1 MPIDKQVYRDFV
13 ATSNSGKYKTEEE
26 VFSKFPELKNVDKQA
41 LRDFVATSNSG
52 KYKTEDEIFSKF
64 PEFGFEE
71 VGVKKKE
78 STSITPQQ
86 NVESKSESISLVT
99 SKKPNSTIIKP
110 DPKYKNSKEGSMS
123 WNQEK
128 IKQSNPEITN
138 LFDQYK
144 TAKSV
149 SEEKKQDIVR
159 SVDDEIEQKGFWNNT
174 KLYAKKGFNATL
186 DYLGQATGMSYLL
199 GDGEVSDKLK
209 LETKPLGEE
218 LKEVDKQH
226 KEAISVAKK
235 NNEPIPTFTEEQRLA
250 KARELKIEKKVASQ
264 SESQVRSFLKKSESK
279 VDSFKQ
285 SDKDKLHLFQQS
297 ELASLSEKD
306 KVNLAEQ
313 NIQRL
318 EINNLQNEV
327 KHLISRAEKGEIS
340 QEEYIQ
346 QGTVLDTR
354 YRTTIQEALVTYD
367 KYVTNQKDIGDVKD
381 NIDVMKRNYGWLK
394 NFVDNAGAT
403 GADLTAG
410 LINTGGWIDEVIG
423 NDNPYLKNKT
433 RQMAKVFTDIATDA
447 REGIAKPIQVENIN
461 TLSDF
466 GQWFSNTA
474 LASQVPIYAAVAT
487 GVGGIGALGVS
498 ATGTQWNEMQKD
510 EDEGKADY
518 NYWQKTFVPVGY
530 GASETIS
537 AYVDRLVMLN
547 SARIIRSAT
556 SPERSLIAKG
566 MWEGI
571 KNTSK
576 EVVKNASYEGLDET
590 ATEIMQNMMDIYALD
605 KKDVGVF
612 DNVLDAAAAGAVMGA
627 LIPIGATVVSKAI
640 KPFSVDS
647 KLASINK
654 EILSLEK
661 ALDSSTLTQIERS
674 TIESQLQKAKVK
686 NRVLLES
693 HVSDI
698 STMSNE
704 EFDAIRRIERTQ
716 SNLREQ
722 AKEIGKGDLNQELKD
737 QIISNLKEEFESVE
751 NQRIGILNRDSN
763 ALLNLLDPKEVIRLK
778 DEAALEL
785 MQEKNPEG
793 AKNITIDDKEISE
806 RALENHKKQ
815 SSQRDT
821 DVPLSNEGVN
831 ETAQT
836 EPITNQEENIS
847 EEKGV
852 DETVYNPQD
861 DLDFL
866 ASLDAEEKVEVE
878 TELND
883 SSLINEVVDNGKRY
897 SFNGEEGIVT
907 MDGQQVVFE
916 TNNTLHELGTLE
928 SLSDAKLLE
937 FGIEEVKQLDITVNE
952 DHSVNV
958 EGKTFI
964 NPHDN
969 YMDAI
974 VVGKDGSYSINLE
987 NEKGQSRTIRGQ
999 RAEQIAYNYHLK
1011 NLENATE
1018 QEISA
1023 IERSTRDVIET
1034 SNEQTSGDTRKTP
1047 KRKTKKQRSLKKHK
1061 EPLSKS
1067 EREEIEL
1074 NNLIEEEVKEKES
1087 RKIKLSDNGTDYYSE
1102 VDQKGKVSF
1111 VDEKGISP
1119 SETTHKK
1126 LALEYAKKIDLTEG
1140 KKAVASDNHYQSSK
1154 EVNKHIAEN
1163 SNSPVEIAE
1172 TIVSNEIENY
1182 RGDLDYKSRTIA
1194 ENIGYLSR
1202 ESFIQNSDEN
1212 HIKNNGSIPIQYLRK
1227 DGASLDTKAK
1237 ELSEITSI
1245 EITEQDIVDFILD
1258 NPTGAQTYLNNGFQA
1273 DMNSLKSRFEE
1284 ITGLPATNE
1293 VLQEVIRQNQ
1303 IKEEFNKQK
1312 SSIDFMSEEELVN
1325 LSLERQQYET
1335 ETYAAPYRV
1344 HENENRGNNGQK
1356 SRIQQEGSGKDKRAE
1371 DTTSVPN
1378 KSPQGE
1384 LRKSDGNNSQIEE
1397 ITFKL
1402 RESKRANTEKLEGFE
1417 LEDFE
1422 KHFVLQYAKENDI
1435 WIEDI
1440 YSLGEP
1446 IPGGGNENS
1455 LIINENRDFY
1465 KVNNLFNTGFQV
1477 GKLLDQLEMHNKLF
1491 PETSYELIG
1500 FTGLDNGSKRAPLIE
1515 VILKQDFIEDATQAS
1530 REEISNF
1537 MESLGFE
1544 KITDSSFKNKDYIVS
1559 DLHPRNVLK
1568 DSNGSILVIDDIIKV
1583 NTEFN
1588 LKSQKSGLDIFI
1600 ENIDKTI
1607 DKLDQFGKEN
1617 LGVNLPLVVARQA
1630 LTAMK
1635 LAAQTTKVAADIVSA
1650 GLNAIK
1656 QTDWYKGLTAKE
1668 QKKINL
1674 STVKNLISESVKA
1687 ISKAESKIQDAKG
1700 VINDLK
1706 TKIKE
1711 KSISDKELYDQVI
1724 SAINDNK
1731 LVGKL
1736 TPTETERL
1744 IKYATRIFT
1753 KGNEQGRA
1761 KAFETFANEY
1771 LKISER
1777 AKERGKTKKEK
1788 SSREIVESKIGKL
1801 LEEGK
1806 TEQEIIG
1813 SFDDRMEK
1821 MMAKDYF
1828 ERQKEVD
1835 PKVAKQQVD
1844 ESFERSRNKMEELT
1858 KPKFDINK
1866 LFRGFVTKFF
1876 DRQFLPKFL
1885 LNKAGG
1891 RVVRDYIVTAKGAAG
1906 YAKYMFEQASDKIY
1920 KGLTSDQINLLD
1932 KVIQLKRFI
1941 AIDENRRANDLSAVV
1956 HPDYINENVS
1966 KSYLESLQKEL
1977 GDKVYNDLVKRAD
1990 AYFDTFRGL
1999 LDQMQESGIISKESR
2014 DSFFD
2019 IDYQP
2024 RQFLEF
2030 MQNAETETAYLDN
2043 GPTTGLGKEQIQ
2055 RLEGGLDTAL
2065 VSDSRYLLAGALNI
2079 RAKTIAMNNTNKR
2092 LAYFMSEQQAKVEE
2106 LKSKEKPTKKEKDL
2120 IKYFDQLQKRVK
2132 VNPITH
2138 FTDNGKPV
2146 YKYSSAPNGYAN
2158 AYYWVDGV
2166 KHSLLME
2173 KEFHEQYFDALKKMS
2188 HETKEKWAMR
2198 SGTGLVKSIAT
2209 GNNPTFFITNTPRDF
2224 LFISTFSEEYGK
2236 NVLVNMAKL
2245 TKDAVLGIR
2254 DIKQEND
2261 TYQNFVKYGGM
2272 TDFLMDQG
2280 KFKNT
2285 QRVAEA
2291 FEKVGIGN
2299 KGRER
2304 WNKVI
2309 SAVTLQK
2316 MQVYSEIGFRMGV
2329 FRRSIVN
2336 QLKELGLK
2344 DISEVESKQTL
2355 EDIYTTAASSAR
2367 NTMDF
2372 NQGGTVTKDLDAFIP
2387 YLNAAA
2393 QGTRVMFDNFRDRP
2407 IETTLRVTQAAAFVA
2422 PIPIGL
2428 SLMFLGSSERGEDEK
2443 ELSSTELYNKALK
2456 GVSKY
2461 DRSNYFIVFT
2471 GNRNA
2476 NGEFEY
2482 YRIAKA
2488 QQLTPFFT
2496 LVEGTLQKVMRESVG
2511 DKESGTMI
2519 EDLNWILQ
2527 NNISPVEFAVTDNLA
2542 RNPLLKAA
2550 LSMSTGYDFFR
2561 EQDISPD
2568 RGKVPVAVEGFGS
2581 KSVED
2586 FYKKI
2591 GETSGWS
2598 PARMKA
2604 AVESIITTPSTSP
2617 YVGMIYGGMDAMFS
2631 DKDTDVIMQKFA
2643 KDMAKSS
2650 VNRVVKETSE
2660 YNRRI
2665 GNKEK
2670 IKDAVEKIETDRLKL
2685 KLNFNTL
2692 VSDLK
2697 EGKITEKQLTDEIN
2711 TLSKTEPFEAKRIA
2725 NRVKDQLRNKNTPS
2739 FVFEV
2744 KYANTAKERAVL
2756 LADKFGDALLD
2767 SSKMEDKERL
2777 IVALL
2782 KKNSAI
2788 NKETLVE
2795 YEKLV
2800 KN

>member
-1 MPIDKQVYRDFV
+1 MSDKKY
-13 ATSNSGKYKTEEE
+13 TYKGKEYTYSDLQSKYGDQTDKAIEKFGFKESIPESKYSYNGKEYTYSDLENKYGDKT
-26 VFSKFPELKNVDKQA
+26 KQA
-41 LRDFVATSNSG
+41 IE
-52 KYKTEDEIFSKF
+52 K
-64 PEFGFEE
+64 FGFEE
-71 VGVKKKE
+71 IGVKKKE

-86 NVESKSESISLVT
+86 NVESKSESISSVT

-159 SVDDEIEQKGFWNNT
+159 SVDDEIKQKGFWNNT

-226 KEAISVAKK
+226 KEAISIAKK

-264 SESQVRSFLKKSESK
+264 SESQVRSFLKKAESK

-423 NDNPYLKNKT
+423 NDDPYLKNKT

-498 ATGTQWNEMQKD
+498 ATGTQWNEMQND

-518 NYWQKTFVPVGY
+518 NYWQKTLVPVGY

-576 EVVKNASYEGLDET
+576 EVVKNASFEGLDET

-627 LIPIGATVVSKAI
+627 LMPIGATVVSKAV

-674 TIESQLQKAKVK
+674 TIESQLQKAQVK
-686 NRVLLES
+686 NQVLLES

-698 STMSNE
+698 STMSDL

-716 SNLREQ
+716 STLREQ

-751 NQRIGILNRDSN
+751 NQRIGILNGDSN

-778 DEAALEL
+778 DEAAREL
-785 MQEKNPEG
+785 MQEKNPNED
-793 AKNITIDDKEISE
+793 KETTIEDKEISD
-806 RALENHKKQ
+806 RALSNYKKEKVE
-815 SSQRDT
+815 SFT
-821 DVPLSNEGVN
+821 E
-831 ETAQT
+831 EKK
-836 EPITNQEENIS
+836 EPIINQEENIS
-847 EEKGV
+847 EEKEV
-852 DETVYNPQD
+852 SETVYNPQD

-866 ASLDAEEKVEVE
+866 ASLDTEEKVEVE
-878 TELND
+878 KELND
-883 SSLINEVVDNGKRY
+883 SSLINDIVDNGKLY
-897 SFNGEEGIVT
+897 AFNGEQGVVT

-916 TNNTLHELGTLE
+916 TNNTLHELGTVE

-958 EGKTFI
+958 EGKTFT
-964 NPHDN
+964 NPHEN

-1018 QEISA
+1018 QEISE

-1074 NNLIEEEVKEKES
+1074 NNLIKEEAKEKES
-1087 RKIKLSDNGTDYYSE
+1087 RRIRLSENGTDYYSE

-1111 VDEKGISP
+1111 VDTKGMSP

-1126 LALEYAKKIDLTEG
+1126 LALEYSKKIDLTIG
-1140 KKAVASDNHYQSSK
+1140 KKATASDNHYQSSK

-1194 ENIGYLSR
+1194 ENLGYLNR
-1202 ESFIQNSDEN
+1202 DSFIQNSDEN

-1237 ELSEITSI
+1237 ELSEIASI

-1258 NPTGAQTYLNNGFQA
+1258 NPTGTQTYLNNGFQA
-1273 DMNSLKSRFEE
+1273 DMNSLKARFEE
-1284 ITGLPATNE
+1284 LTGLPATAE
-1293 VLQEVIRQNQ
+1293 ILEETIRQG
-1303 IKEEFNKQK
+1303 IEKLKIEEQMT
-1312 SSIDFMSEEELVN
+1312 SIDFMSEQELLHLLDQRKQYEQETVNTRTDGIRENENSKRNEGESSIQQDGTRENPGVEDTRNRESEKQEVLREVAQNLLLDVIDKAFNRVKGADIIQLAKFNDKAKQVLESISGLKFKPEVTFEINEGELRHSKKRHFSNNESDHRNVALNKEDYSEIINVINNPEIVNYIGVDEKTGNKLFEFIKKDSNNNDYVIVQAYGKSGGRLTLKTFFKNQEGIRQRQNAVNTPSANVQNRFEASLPDGTNVQNFLDFDINFLTKELDVN
-1325 LSLERQQYET
+1325 LS
-1335 ETYAAPYRV
+1335 
-1344 HENENRGNNGQK
+1344 
-1356 SRIQQEGSGKDKRAE
+1356 
-1371 DTTSVPN
+1371 
-1378 KSPQGE
+1378 
-1384 LRKSDGNNSQIEE
+1384 
-1397 ITFKL
+1397 
-1402 RESKRANTEKLEGFE
+1402 
-1417 LEDFE
+1417 
-1422 KHFVLQYAKENDI
+1422 
-1435 WIEDI
+1435 
-1440 YSLGEP
+1440 
-1446 IPGGGNENS
+1446 
-1455 LIINENRDFY
+1455 RD
-1465 KVNNLFNTGFQV
+1465 L
-1477 GKLLDQLEMHNKLF
+1477 
-1491 PETSYELIG
+1491 
-1500 FTGLDNGSKRAPLIE
+1500 
-1515 VILKQDFIEDATQAS
+1515 
-1530 REEISNF
+1530 
-1537 MESLGFE
+1537 
-1544 KITDSSFKNKDYIVS
+1544 
-1559 DLHPRNVLK
+1559 
-1568 DSNGSILVIDDIIKV
+1568 
-1583 NTEFN
+1583 
-1588 LKSQKSGLDIFI
+1588 
-1600 ENIDKTI
+1600 NIDKFIDNIDKAI

-1668 QKKINL
+1668 QNKINL

-1687 ISKAESKIQDAKG
+1687 ISKAESKIQDAQD

-1711 KSISDKELYDQVI
+1711 KSVSDRELYDQVV

-1753 KGNEQGRA
+1753 KGNEQGKA

-1771 LKISER
+1771 LNISER
-1777 AKERGKTKKEK
+1777 AKERNKTKKEK
-1788 SSREIVESKIGKL
+1788 SSREVVETKIDKL
-1801 LEEGK
+1801 LGEGK
-1806 TEQEIIG
+1806 TDQEIIA
-1813 SFDDRMEK
+1813 SFNDRMEK

-1835 PKVAKQQVD
+1835 PKEAIQQVD

-1858 KPKFDINK
+1858 KPKFDLDK

-1885 LNKAGG
+1885 LNKSGG

-1977 GDKVYNDLVKRAD
+1977 GDKVYNDLIKRAYV
-1990 AYFDTFRGL
+1990 YFETFRDL

-2014 DSFFD
+2014 DRFFD

-2065 VSDSRYLLAGALNI
+2065 VSDSRYLLAGALNV

-2138 FTDNGKPV
+2138 FTDSRKPV
-2146 YKYSSAPNGYAN
+2146 YKYSSTPNGYAN

-2291 FEKVGIGN
+2291 FEKVRIGN

-2329 FRRSIVN
+2329 FRRSIAN

-2344 DISEVESKQTL
+2344 DISEVQDKRTVD
-2355 EDIYTTAASSAR
+2355 DIYTTAASSAR

-2372 NQGGTVTKDLDAFIP
+2372 NQGGTITKDLDAFIP

-2393 QGTRVMFDNFRDRP
+2393 QGSRVMFDNFRDRP
-2407 IETTLRVTQAAAFVA
+2407 IETTLRVTQAAACVA

-2471 GNRNA
+2471 GNRNK

-2591 GETSGWS
+2591 GEASGWS

-2650 VNRVVKETSE
+2650 VNRIVKETSE

-2670 IKDAVEKIETDRLKL
+2670 IKEDVEKIEIDRLKL

-2692 VSDLK
+2692 VADLK
-2697 EGKITEKQLTDEIN
+2697 EGNITQQDITSEIN
-2711 TLSKTEPFEAKRIA
+2711 KLADKEPFEAKRIA

-2739 FVFEV
+2739 FIFEV
-2744 KYANTAKERAVL
+2744 KYANTAKEKAVL

-2767 SSKMEDKERL
+2767 PSKMQDKEKEV
-2777 IVALL
+2777 IGLL

-2788 NKETLVE
+2788 NKEVMVE
-2795 YEKLV
+2795 YQKLV
-2800 KN
+2800 K

>member
-13 ATSNSGKYKTEEE
+13 ATSNSGKYKTEDE

-52 KYKTEDEIFSKF
+52 KYKTEDEVFSKF

-86 NVESKSESISLVT
+86 NLESKSESVSSVT
-99 SKKPNSTIIKP
+99 SKKPSSTIIKP

-128 IKQSNPEITN
+128 IKQSSPEITN

-149 SEEKKQDIVR
+149 SEEKKQDIVK

-226 KEAISVAKK
+226 KEAISLAKK

-264 SESQVRSFLKKSESK
+264 SESQVRDFLKKAESK

-354 YRTTIQEALVTYD
+354 YRTTIQEALMTYD

-394 NFVDNAGAT
+394 NFVDSAGAT

-423 NDNPYLKNKT
+423 NDDPYLKNKT

-576 EVVKNASYEGLDET
+576 EIVKNASYEGLDET

-627 LIPIGATVVSKAI
+627 LMPIGATVVSKAV

-686 NRVLLES
+686 NQVLLES

-751 NQRIGILNRDSN
+751 NQRIGILNGDSN

-778 DEAALEL
+778 DEAAREL
-785 MQEKNPEG
+785 MQEKNPNGDKE
-793 AKNITIDDKEISE
+793 ITIEDKEISD
-806 RALENHKKQ
+806 RALSNYKKGKVEP
-815 SSQRDT
+815 ST
-821 DVPLSNEGVN
+821 E
-831 ETAQT
+831 ET
-836 EPITNQEENIS
+836 ESIINQEDNIS

-852 DETVYNPQD
+852 DKNVYNPQD

-897 SFNGEEGIVT
+897 SFNGEEGVVT

-916 TNNTLHELGTLE
+916 TNNTLHELGTVE

-958 EGKTFI
+958 EGKTFT
-964 NPHDN
+964 NPHEN

-987 NEKGQSRTIRGQ
+987 NEKGQNRTIRGQ

-1074 NNLIEEEVKEKES
+1074 NSLIEEETKEKES

-1111 VDEKGISP
+1111 VDTKGVSP

-1126 LALEYAKKIDLTEG
+1126 LALEYSKKIDLTIG
-1140 KKAVASDNHYQSSK
+1140 KKATASDNYYQSSK

-1163 SNSPVEIAE
+1163 SNSPMEIAE

-1194 ENIGYLSR
+1194 ENLGYLNR
-1202 ESFIQNSDEN
+1202 DSFIQYSDEN

-1237 ELSEITSI
+1237 ELSEIASI

-1258 NPTGAQTYLNNGFQA
+1258 NPTGTQTYLNNGFQA
-1273 DMNSLKSRFEE
+1273 DMNSLKAKFEE
-1284 ITGLPATNE
+1284 LTGLPATVE
-1293 VLQEVIRQNQ
+1293 ILEETVRQGTEKLK
-1303 IKEEFNKQK
+1303 IEEQMT
-1312 SSIDFMSEEELVN
+1312 SIDFMSEQELLHLLDQRKQYEQETVNTRTERIRENENSKRNEGESSIQQDGTRENQGVEGTRDRESEKQGILREVAQNLLLDVIDKAFNRVKGSDIIQLAKFNDKAKQVLESISGLKFKPEVTFEINEGELRHSKKRHFSNNESDHRNIALNKEDYSEIINVINNPEIVNYIGVDEKTGNKLFEFIKKDSNNNDYVIVQAYGKSGGRLTLKTFFKNQEGIRQRQNAVNTPSANVQNRFEASLPDGTNVQNFLDFDINFLTKELDVN
-1325 LSLERQQYET
+1325 LS
-1335 ETYAAPYRV
+1335 
-1344 HENENRGNNGQK
+1344 
-1356 SRIQQEGSGKDKRAE
+1356 
-1371 DTTSVPN
+1371 
-1378 KSPQGE
+1378 
-1384 LRKSDGNNSQIEE
+1384 
-1397 ITFKL
+1397 
-1402 RESKRANTEKLEGFE
+1402 
-1417 LEDFE
+1417 
-1422 KHFVLQYAKENDI
+1422 
-1435 WIEDI
+1435 
-1440 YSLGEP
+1440 
-1446 IPGGGNENS
+1446 
-1455 LIINENRDFY
+1455 RD
-1465 KVNNLFNTGFQV
+1465 L
-1477 GKLLDQLEMHNKLF
+1477 
-1491 PETSYELIG
+1491 
-1500 FTGLDNGSKRAPLIE
+1500 
-1515 VILKQDFIEDATQAS
+1515 
-1530 REEISNF
+1530 
-1537 MESLGFE
+1537 
-1544 KITDSSFKNKDYIVS
+1544 
-1559 DLHPRNVLK
+1559 
-1568 DSNGSILVIDDIIKV
+1568 
-1583 NTEFN
+1583 
-1588 LKSQKSGLDIFI
+1588 
-1600 ENIDKTI
+1600 NIDKFIDNIDKAI

-1630 LTAMK
+1630 LSAMK

-1687 ISKAESKIQDAKG
+1687 ISKAESKIQDAQD

-1711 KSISDKELYDQVI
+1711 KSVSDKELYDQVV

-1777 AKERGKTKKEK
+1777 AKERNKTKKEK
-1788 SSREIVESKIGKL
+1788 SKREVVETKIEKL

-1806 TEQEIIG
+1806 TEQEIIA
-1813 SFDDRMEK
+1813 SFNDRMEK

-1835 PKVAKQQVD
+1835 PKEAKQQVD

-1891 RVVRDYIVTAKGAAG
+1891 RVVRDYIVTSKGAAG

-1977 GDKVYNDLVKRAD
+1977 GDKVYNDLIKRAD
-1990 AYFDTFRGL
+1990 AYFETFRDL

-2014 DSFFD
+2014 DRFFD

-2065 VSDSRYLLAGALNI
+2065 VSDSRYLLAGALNV

-2092 LAYFMSEQQAKVEE
+2092 LAYFMSEQQTKVEE
-2106 LKSKEKPTKKEKDL
+2106 LKSKEKPTKKEKDV

-2138 FTDNGKPV
+2138 FTDSGKPV

-2329 FRRSIVN
+2329 FRRSIAN

-2355 EDIYTTAASSAR
+2355 EDIYNTAASSAR

-2471 GNRNA
+2471 GNRNK

-2581 KSVED
+2581 KSVEE

-2692 VSDLK
+2692 VTDLK
-2697 EGKITEKQLTDEIN
+2697 EGKITQKQLTDEIN
-2711 TLSKTEPFEAKRIA
+2711 TLAKNEPFEAKRIA
-2725 NRVKDQLRNKNTPS
+2725 NRVKDQLSNKNTPA

-2756 LADKFGDALLD
+2756 LADKFGDALLNPA
-2767 SSKMEDKERL
+2767 KMEDKERL
-2777 IVALL
+2777 VVALL

-2788 NKETLVE
+2788 NKEALVE